1 MTIRNIT
8 PSEYQVI
15 LELNRISVNFL
26 SPLDIDKLVK
36 LLSEAKYHKVFLIEG
51 KVAAFILAFDQ
62 KASYDSPNYLWFKE
76 RYSTFLYIDRIVV
89 SDQHRRKG
97 IADSLYN
104 DIIEFA
110 KTNNY
115 PVLTCELDK
124 IPPNPGS
131 IHFHDKHKFVE
142 VGTQW
147 LYNGEKQV
155 SLRERSIL

>member
-8 PSEYQVI
+8 TSEYQVV

-26 SPLDIDKLVK
+26 SHLNIDKLLI
-36 LLSEAKYHKVFLIEG
+36 LLSEAKYHKVFLIDE

-89 SDQHRRKG
+89 SDQYRRKG
-97 IADSLYN
+97 IADDLYN
-104 DIIEFA
+104 DLIEFA

-115 PVLTCELDK
+115 PVLTCEIDK

-131 IHFHDKHKFVE
+131 IHFHDKHEFVE

-155 SLRERSIL
+155 SLRERKII